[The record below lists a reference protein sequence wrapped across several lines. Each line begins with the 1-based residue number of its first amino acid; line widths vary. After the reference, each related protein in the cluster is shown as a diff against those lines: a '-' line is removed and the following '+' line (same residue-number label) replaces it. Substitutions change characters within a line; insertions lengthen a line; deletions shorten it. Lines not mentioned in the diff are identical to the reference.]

1 MSETNHELPEQF
13 SDILLVLDQEK
24 KEIRAVKGIDK
35 DGNLETTAPTA
46 KNQNQFLK
54 VDKHGDLLSNFLA
67 NYFRQA
73 KDPTRFK
80 FFRVPKKQITQFAKV
95 MKEHLKNPTKAIEDM
110 MKHHEIDTTKFNI
123 KNNKQMAT
131 QAQTKETNIEDAI
144 FEEVAPEKDTQTN
157 ENNQGTNEYKYQEKD
172 IDWATLS
179 NFGITKEKLEK
190 RDLLEPLLKG
200 YKTNELVSVSLNV
213 DTVISRLDARLSLQ
227 KNDEGKVTMAI
238 HGIRR
243 EPMLNYPFFGHQFS
257 DEDKQN
263 LKTTGNMGRIVDL
276 QNLKTGEM
284 IPSIISVDKLTNE
297 LVALKAEYIKIPNDI
312 KGIILSDEQKEQLQ
326 NGKPLYLEGMIS
338 SKGKEFNANVQ
349 FNADKRYVEFLFDK
363 PTQNKQQK
371 QNQKPSGEIPKMIR
385 GKELTEDQRKLL
397 KEGKTIYISGF
408 LSKSGS
414 AYNGYLK
421 LDGKNGKVDF
431 SFKNPNKKDDK
442 VGQETSKGNEQKLED
457 KPTKSKGKKL

>member
-1 MSETNHELPEQF
+1 MSDTNQELPEQF

-24 KEIRAVKGIDK
+24 KEIRAVTGIDK
-35 DGNLETTAPTA
+35 NGNLETTEP
-46 KNQNQFLK
+46 KVQNQQEFLK
-54 VDKHGDLLSNFLA
+54 VDKHGDMLSNFLS

-73 KDPTRFK
+73 KNPTRFK
-80 FFRVPKKQITQFAKV
+80 FFSVPRKQVEQIAKV
-95 MKEHLKNPTKAIEDM
+95 FKEQLKNPTKAIGAM
-110 MKHHEIDTTKFNI
+110 MKHHEIDTTKFNT
-123 KNNKQMAT
+123 KKETQMAT
-131 QAQTKETNIEDAI
+131 QTKTKEENIEDVA
-144 FEEVAPEKDTQTN
+144 FEEVPPQKDTQEN
-157 ENNQGTNEYKYQEKD
+157 ENTNDYKYQEKD

-200 YKTNELVSVSLNV
+200 YKTNELVNVSLNV
-213 DTVISRLDARLSLQ
+213 DTVFTRLDARLSLQ
-227 KNDEGKVTMAI
+227 KNNEGKVTMAI

-257 DEDKQN
+257 DEDKHN
-263 LKTTGNMGRIVDL
+263 LKATGNMGRIVDL

-312 KGIILSDEQKEQLQ
+312 KGITLSDEQKEQLQ
-326 NGKPLYLEGMIS
+326 NGKPLYLDGMTS
-338 SKGKEFNANVQ
+338 SKGKKFNANVQ

-363 PTQNKQQK
+363 PTQNKQKK
-371 QNQKPSGEIPKMIR
+371 QEQTPSGEIPKMIR

-397 KEGKTIYISGF
+397 KDGKTIYISGF
-408 LSKSGS
+408 LSKSGN

-431 SFKNPNKKDDK
+431 SFKNPNKKEDK
-442 VGQETSKGNEQKLED
+442 VGQETSKGKEQKPED
-457 KPTKSKGKKL
+457 KPAKSTGKKL

>member
-1 MSETNHELPEQF
+1 MSETHQELPEQF

-35 DGNLETTAPTA
+35 NGNLETTDP
-46 KNQNQFLK
+46 KKGNENEFLK
-54 VDKHGDLLSNFLA
+54 VDKHGDMLSNFFL

-80 FFRVPKKQITQFAKV
+80 FFKVPKKQVEQIAKV
-95 MKEHLKNPTKAIEDM
+95 FKEHLKNPTKAISDM
-110 MKHHEIDTTKFNI
+110 MKHHEIDTSKFNE
-123 KNNKQMAT
+123 KKETKMET
-131 QAQTKETNIEDAI
+131 QAKTQDANIKEEAPKQEVQKNENETNAN
-144 FEEVAPEKDTQTN
+144 TN
-157 ENNQGTNEYKYQEKD
+157 DYKYQEKD

-190 RDLLEPLLKG
+190 RNLLEPLLKG
-200 YKTNELVSVSLNV
+200 YKTNELVNVSLNV

-227 KNDEGKVTMAI
+227 ENKDGKVTMAI

-263 LKTTGNMGRIVDL
+263 LKSTGNMGRVVDL
-276 QNLKTGEM
+276 QNLKTGEL
-284 IPSIISVDKLTNE
+284 IPSIISVDRLTNE
-297 LVALKAEYIKIPNDI
+297 LVALKAEYIKIPNEI
-312 KGIILSDEQKEQLQ
+312 KGITLNEDQKQTLQ
-326 NGKPLYLEGMIS
+326 EGKPLYLEGMIS
-338 SKGKEFNANVQ
+338 SKGKEFSANVQ

-363 PTQNKQQK
+363 PSQNKQQK
-371 QNQKPSGEIPKMIR
+371 QEQKPSGEIPKMIR
-385 GKELTEDQRKLL
+385 GKELTEEQRQLL

-408 LSKSGS
+408 LSKSGN

-431 SFKNPNKKDDK
+431 SFKNPNKKEDK
-442 VGQETSKGNEQKLED
+442 VGQETSKGKEQKAED
-457 KPTKSKGKKL
+457 QPSKVKGKKL

>member
-1 MSETNHELPEQF
+1 MSETHQELPEQF

-35 DGNLETTAPTA
+35 NGNLETTDPKKA
-46 KNQNQFLK
+46 NENEFLK
-54 VDKHGDLLSNFLA
+54 VDKHGDMLSNFFL

-80 FFRVPKKQITQFAKV
+80 FFKVPKKQVEKIVKIF
-95 MKEHLKNPTKAIEDM
+95 KEQLKNPTKAMSEM
-110 MKHHEIDTTKFNI
+110 MKHHEVDTSKFNT
-123 KNNKQMAT
+123 KKETTMAT
-131 QAQTKETNIEDAI
+131 QAKPQDTNTQEETPKQEPQKKGTKTHTSD
-144 FEEVAPEKDTQTN
+144 
-157 ENNQGTNEYKYQEKD
+157 YKYQEKD

-190 RDLLEPLLKG
+190 RNLLEPLLKG
-200 YKTNELVSVSLNV
+200 YKTNELVNISLNV

-227 KNDEGKVTMAI
+227 KNAEGKITMAI

-263 LKTTGNMGRIVDL
+263 LKNTGNMGRVVDL

-284 IPSIISVDKLTNE
+284 IPSIISVDRLTNE
-297 LVALKAEYIKIPNDI
+297 LVALKSEYIKIPNEI
-312 KGIILSDEQKEQLQ
+312 KGITLNEDQKQTLQ
-326 NGKPLYLEGMIS
+326 EGKSLYLEGMTS
-338 SKGKEFNANVQ
+338 SKGKAFSANVQ

-371 QNQKPSGEIPKMIR
+371 QEQMPSEEIPKMIR
-385 GKELTEDQRKLL
+385 GKELTEEQRQLL
-397 KEGKTIYISGF
+397 KDGKTIYISGF

-431 SFKNPNKKDDK
+431 SFKNPNKKEDK
-442 VGQETSKGNEQKLED
+442 VGQETSKGKAEKTDD
-457 KPTKSKGKKL
+457 KPTKTKGKKL